1 MRGST
6 AGVIRFGLV
15 PDASFKAV
23 SQDFAQSASL
33 VSRAHRRVVGKLR
46 STKAPGGG
54 SAPQVRGVSGGAG
67 SGQASGASAAAPSSA
82 AGAGGS
88 GIGAAGAQATQLGA
102 ALGGAWEH
110 AKTLGAALTNSN
122 REMTRL
128 SNQAASLGFSTEG
141 LAAWNGLGAEMG
153 LTSDQ
158 IGGVA
163 SSLQA
168 TMTQLEQ
175 GGAAA
180 HGAKESLGALGLSF
194 AELKDMS
201 PEERLQCVAER
212 LRTLGDT
219 QQAVDIGGALMGD
232 SGGELAAGLS
242 ERTKSVG
249 ELLATQK
256 ELNVVSEAGRSG
268 AKNYTAA
275 FGRFSTVVSS
285 VTGELFGVIGGA
297 LAPLLNEWGPRLA
310 QWARENRSEFG
321 KIGEAV
327 AQFASGAAKAF
338 STVVSCV
345 TWAADAVGGFEN
357 LAMMLGAVLAGKTV
371 MSVVSF
377 GASLMSIG
385 NVMSGIA
392 GRVFPL
398 LVSGIK
404 AVGIAF
410 AANPIGFVITGIT
423 LAVVRLI
430 TIWDDL
436 KKAFTEGGFLGAVG
450 RFFSL
455 GGDDDDEEDE
465 RVKRAKPVQRAREPR
480 RFAPAAR
487 ASVPASAPRAVPA
500 VPAVPA
506 AAGAGAAPAQ
516 VSQHIDSIN
525 IYATPQQ
532 SVHDIAEAVLRRLDE
547 RSRVARRRALHD
559 G

>member
-23 SQDFAQSASL
+23 SQDFANSASL
-33 VSRAHRRVVGKLR
+33 VSQAHRRVVGRLR
-46 STKAPGGG
+46 STKAPGG
-54 SAPQVRGVSGGAG
+54 AGAG
-67 SGQASGASAAAPSSA
+67 QAPGASAAAPASA
-82 AGAGGS
+82 GGTGGS
-88 GIGAAGAQATQLGA
+88 GLGSALGTAGAQAAQLGA
-102 ALGGAWEH
+102 ALGGAWNH

-158 IGGVA
+158 IGSVA
-163 SSLQA
+163 SGLQA
-168 TMTQLEQ
+168 TMAQLEQ

-180 HGAKESLGALGLSF
+180 QGAKESLGALGLSF
-194 AELKDMS
+194 ADLKAMS
-201 PEERLQCVAER
+201 PEERLQRVTEG

-219 QQAVDIGGALMGD
+219 QQAVDIAETLVGD
-232 SGGELAAGLS
+232 SGGELVAGLS

-268 AKNYTAA
+268 AKRYTAA

-297 LAPLLNEWGPRLA
+297 LAPLLNEWGPKLA

-338 STVVSCV
+338 SVVVGCV

-357 LAMMLGAVLAGKTV
+357 LAMVLGAVLAGKTV

-377 GASLMSIG
+377 GSSLMSIG

-455 GGDDDDEEDE
+455 GGDDDDEEEDE
-465 RVKRAKPVQRAREPR
+465 RVKRAKPVQRTREPQ
-480 RFAPAAR
+480 RFAPATR
-487 ASVPASAPRAVPA
+487 ASGPAPAPRAVPA

-506 AAGAGAAPAQ
+506 AAGAGAAQAQ
-516 VSQHIDSIN
+516 VTQHIDSIN

>member
-23 SQDFAQSASL
+23 SQDFANSASL
-33 VSRAHRRVVGKLR
+33 VSQAHRRVVGRLR
-46 STKAPGGG
+46 STKAPGG
-54 SAPQVRGVSGGAG
+54 AGAG
-67 SGQASGASAAAPSSA
+67 QAPGASAASPASA
-82 AGAGGS
+82 GGTGGS
-88 GIGAAGAQATQLGA
+88 GLGSALGTAGAQAAQLGA
-102 ALGGAWEH
+102 ALGGAWNH

-158 IGGVA
+158 IGSVA
-163 SSLQA
+163 SGLQA
-168 TMTQLEQ
+168 TMAQLEQ

-180 HGAKESLGALGLSF
+180 QGAKESLGALGLSF
-194 AELKDMS
+194 ADLKAMS
-201 PEERLQCVAER
+201 PEERLQRVTEG

-219 QQAVDIGGALMGD
+219 QQAVDIAETLVGD
-232 SGGELAAGLS
+232 SGGELVAGLS

-268 AKNYTAA
+268 AKRYTAA

-297 LAPLLNEWGPRLA
+297 LAPLLNEWGPKLA

-338 STVVSCV
+338 SVVVGCV

-357 LAMMLGAVLAGKTV
+357 LAMVLGAVLAGKTV

-377 GASLMSIG
+377 GSSLMSIG

-465 RVKRAKPVQRAREPR
+465 GVKRAKPVQRTREPQ
-480 RFAPAAR
+480 RFAPATR
-487 ASVPASAPRAVPA
+487 ASVPAPAPRAVPA

-506 AAGAGAAPAQ
+506 AAGAGAAQAQ
-516 VSQHIDSIN
+516 VTQHIDSIN